1 MNARKQYNSLDIAKF
16 IAAILIIIIHAN
28 PFSTYSNVAAYAFRN
43 IIATVAVPFFFVTS
57 GFLFAVKLNSLP
69 NEEKASYFKKYFLRL
84 LTMYLLWSA
93 VYFIFVL
100 ADWIKNG
107 FTYTDLLIYVRDFFF
122 EGSYSTIWFLPALM
136 TAVTI
141 VYILKKR
148 FTYFQIFLMALPFYL
163 FACLGSSYYGL
174 TQQIPLLGDLFK
186 VYYSFFDTIKNGV
199 LFGWVYVALGGIF
212 SENTEK
218 FIMPFKKSFILI
230 AVFFVIMV
238 AETVGQR
245 LLGWSSKGVDTKLM
259 LLPLTLFIFSLILS
273 VKCSNKT
280 IYIWMRK
287 LSLLMFL
294 SQRIFLSLFDLF
306 LVDTIFVQN
315 SVIYFSSILCL
326 TLLFSY
332 LFIKLSDKI
341 KVLKMFY

>member
-1 MNARKQYNSLDIAKF
+1 M
-16 IAAILIIIIHAN
+16 
-28 PFSTYSNVAAYAFRN
+28 
-43 IIATVAVPFFFVTS
+43 
-57 GFLFAVKLNSLP
+57 
-69 NEEKASYFKKYFLRL
+69 
-84 LTMYLLWSA
+84 
-93 VYFIFVL
+93 
-100 ADWIKNG
+100 
-107 FTYTDLLIYVRDFFF
+107 
-122 EGSYSTIWFLPALM
+122 
-136 TAVTI
+136 
-141 VYILKKR
+141 
-148 FTYFQIFLMALPFYL
+148 
-163 FACLGSSYYGL
+163 
-174 TQQIPLLGDLFK
+174 
-186 VYYSFFDTIKNGV
+186 